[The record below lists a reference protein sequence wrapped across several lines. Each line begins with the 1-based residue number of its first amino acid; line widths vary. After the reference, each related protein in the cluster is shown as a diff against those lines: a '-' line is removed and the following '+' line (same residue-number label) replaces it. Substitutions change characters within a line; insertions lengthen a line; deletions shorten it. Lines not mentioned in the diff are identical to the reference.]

1 MKPFAAMSLSVLALL
16 SAAACSR
23 RPDPVPK
30 PEAWP
35 RIEAYPEVYGR
46 SINGFA
52 INDSAVIVPGDSAG
66 WYTLGYPR
74 YGGARIYLTFARV
87 DPLRLGGV
95 IDNRVERMALNSGGG
110 RSELLELRSDGG
122 YDCRLMTTP
131 AGTVTPLQFLAC
143 RGDGCVV
150 SGALFVDGA
159 SSARPDSFSPVV
171 AAVERDMLYALQ
183 HLK

>member
-1 MKPFAAMSLSVLALL
+1 MNAFAAMSLSVLALL
-16 SAAACSR
+16 PAAACSH

-35 RIEAYPEVYGR
+35 RIEAYPEAYSR
-46 SINGFA
+46 DIDGFA
-52 INDSAVIVPGDSAG
+52 VNDSAVIVPGDSVG

-74 YGGARIYLTFARV
+74 YGGARIYLTFTSV
-87 DPLRLGGV
+87 DPSRLGGV
-95 IDNRVERMALNSGGG
+95 VDNRVERMALNSGGG
-110 RSELLELRSDGG
+110 RSELLELRSEGG

-143 RGDGCVV
+143 RGDGRVV

-159 SSARPDSFSPVV
+159 STAQPDSFSPVV
-171 AAVERDMLYALQ
+171 VAVGRDLVYALQ
-183 HLK
+183 RLK